1 MLTAASM
8 LVYGAAASLGNI
20 AGGILIVGVGYWI
33 AYGREAHKHETEVEK
48 LAE

>member
-1 MLTAASM
+1 M
-8 LVYGAAASLGNI
+8 GNI

-48 LAE
+48 LAEVAVRVPQTNQPY